1 MKSTMIKSAVAM
13 VFAAGF
19 ATASMAAPVTA
30 EGKGVG
36 KHGDITVAVTFDAGK
51 IQDIKI
57 VKNAENPILAKKVF
71 TDLKDQVVA
80 LSSTDVDL
88 VSGATF
94 SAKGFIDAVNDA
106 AKKAGVTLAK
116 ADKKALKKAA
126 RELPKT
132 SNYDVVVIGAGGAGF
147 SAAITAR
154 NAGANVVLL
163 EKMPAVGGNSL
174 ISGAEMNVAK
184 NWVQPK
190 LGINDDSPELHAQD
204 TFKGGDGKGDMK
216 VINVM
221 THEALDA
228 AKWCRDYLGV
238 RFEDDNL
245 FFFGGHSRKRA
256 LIPVGH
262 TGTEFIAKFQAKADE
277 LGIPVITNMKAEE
290 LIKDKDGRVVGV
302 KAQAIGGDEKGRKY
316 VVNAKNGVIL
326 ATGGFGANVEMRNA
340 YDELWGKK
348 LGKTTPTTNLPSA
361 TGDGITMA
369 KQVGA
374 NLVQMGWIQ
383 LFPAGDPQTGATSFK
398 LGENSCIYVNRDGKR
413 YVNESERRD
422 VLAKANLA
430 QKDGLFFVISSAKRA
445 LIDKDGRNAY
455 GVKVEDILASGK
467 SYKADTLEELAKKA
481 GINAANLVE
490 TVKKWNEFCK
500 KGTGDEMGRPTC
512 MDEHRLDEG
521 GPYYATLMT
530 PSVHHTMGGVQINT
544 KAQVI
549 NKAGKVIPGL
559 YAAGEVTGAI
569 HGTNRVGCNAV
580 PDALVFGHIAAET
593 AAAAK

>member
-19 ATASMAAPVTA
+19 AAASMAAPVTA
-30 EGKGVG
+30 EGTGVG

-88 VSGATF
+88 ISGATF

-290 LIKDKDGRVVGV
+290 LIKNKDGRVVGV
-302 KAQAIGGDEKGRKY
+302 KATMDGSEY
-316 VVNAKNGVIL
+316 TFNAKGGVVL
-326 ATGGFGANVEMRNA
+326 ATGGFGANPEMVKKYNPKI
-340 YDELWGKK
+340 DERF
-348 LGKTTPTTNLPSA
+348 KTTDAPGS
-361 TGDGITMA
+361 TGEALYMAERAGAQLVNMGYIQTYPICDPISGAIELIADARFDGAIMLN
-369 KQVGA
+369 Q
-374 NLVQMGWIQ
+374 
-383 LFPAGDPQTGATSFK
+383 
-398 LGENSCIYVNRDGKR
+398 EGKR
-413 YVNESERRD
+413 FVEELQRRD
-422 VLAKANLA
+422 VLSEAILNQTGRYCWVLWNDKIGSISNTVKAHANEYEAFTKQGIMTTCDDLKCIA
-430 QKDGLFFVISSAKRA
+430 DFTKIPFDQLRKTVKRVSDMA
-445 LIDKDGRNAY
+445 GKGNDKDFNHR
-455 GVKVEDILASGK
+455 SGLVDMQQGK
-467 SYKADTLEELAKKA
+467 YYVIKA
-481 GINAANLVE
+481 V
-490 TVKKWNEFCK
+490 
-500 KGTGDEMGRPTC
+500 
-512 MDEHRLDEG
+512 
-521 GPYYATLMT
+521 
-530 PSVHHTMGGVQINT
+530 PSTHHTMGGVRINE
-544 KAQVI
+544 KAE
-549 NKAGKVIPGL
+549 ALTAEGKVIPGL
-559 YAAGEVTGAI
+559 WAAGEVTGVT
-569 HGTNRVGCNAV
+569 HGTNRLGGNAYT
-580 PDALVFGHIAAET
+580 DIIVFGRIAGE
-593 AAAAK
+593 AAAKAAK

>member
-1 MKSTMIKSAVAM
+1 MKSTMIKSAVGM
-13 VFAAGF
+13 VFAVGF
-19 ATASMAAPVTA
+19 AAVSMAAPVTA
-30 EGKGVG
+30 EGTGVG

-88 VSGATF
+88 ISGATF

-290 LIKDKDGRVVGV
+290 LIKNKDGRVVGV
-302 KAQAIGGDEKGRKY
+302 KATMDGSEY
-316 VVNAKNGVIL
+316 TFNAKGGVVL
-326 ATGGFGANVEMRNA
+326 ATGGFGANPEMVKKYNPKI
-340 YDELWGKK
+340 DERF
-348 LGKTTPTTNLPSA
+348 KTTDAPGS
-361 TGDGITMA
+361 TGEALYMAERAGAQLVNMGYIQTYPICDPISGAIELIADARFDGAIMLN
-369 KQVGA
+369 Q
-374 NLVQMGWIQ
+374 
-383 LFPAGDPQTGATSFK
+383 
-398 LGENSCIYVNRDGKR
+398 EGKR
-413 YVNESERRD
+413 FVEELQRRD
-422 VLAKANLA
+422 VLSEAILNQTGQYCWVLWNDNIGKISNTVKAHANEYEAFTKQGIMTTCDDLKCIA
-430 QKDGLFFVISSAKRA
+430 DFTKIPFDQLRKTVKRVSDMA
-445 LIDKDGRNAY
+445 GKGNDKDFNHR
-455 GVKVEDILASGK
+455 SGLVDMQQGK
-467 SYKADTLEELAKKA
+467 YYVIKA
-481 GINAANLVE
+481 V
-490 TVKKWNEFCK
+490 
-500 KGTGDEMGRPTC
+500 
-512 MDEHRLDEG
+512 
-521 GPYYATLMT
+521 
-530 PSVHHTMGGVQINT
+530 PSTHHTMGGVRINE
-544 KAQVI
+544 KAE
-549 NKAGKVIPGL
+549 ALTAEGKVIPGL
-559 YAAGEVTGAI
+559 WAAGEVTGVT
-569 HGTNRVGCNAV
+569 HGTNRLGGNAYT
-580 PDALVFGHIAAET
+580 DIIVFGRIAGE
-593 AAAAK
+593 AAAKAAK

>member
-19 ATASMAAPVTA
+19 AAASMAAPVTA
-30 EGKGVG
+30 EGTGVG

-80 LSSTDVDL
+80 FSSTDVDL

-174 ISGAEMNVAK
+174 ISGAEMNVAR

-302 KAQAIGGDEKGRKY
+302 KATMDGSEY
-316 VVNAKNGVIL
+316 TFNAKGGVVL
-326 ATGGFGANVEMRNA
+326 ATGGFGANPEMVKKYNPKI
-340 YDELWGKK
+340 DERF
-348 LGKTTPTTNLPSA
+348 KTTDAPGTTGEALYMAERAGAQLVNMGYIQTYPICDPISGAIELIA
-361 TGDGITMA
+361 DARFDGAIMLN
-369 KQVGA
+369 Q
-374 NLVQMGWIQ
+374 
-383 LFPAGDPQTGATSFK
+383 
-398 LGENSCIYVNRDGKR
+398 EGKR
-413 YVNESERRD
+413 FVEELQRRD
-422 VLAKANLA
+422 VLSEAILNQTGRYCWVLWNDKIGSISNTVKAHANEYEAFTKQGVMATCDDLKCIA
-430 QKDGLFFVISSAKRA
+430 DFTKIPFDQLQKTVKRVSDMA
-445 LIDKDGRNAY
+445 GKGNDKDFNHRAGLM
-455 GVKVEDILASGK
+455 DMQQGK
-467 SYKADTLEELAKKA
+467 YYVIKA
-481 GINAANLVE
+481 V
-490 TVKKWNEFCK
+490 
-500 KGTGDEMGRPTC
+500 
-512 MDEHRLDEG
+512 
-521 GPYYATLMT
+521 
-530 PSVHHTMGGVQINT
+530 PSTHHTMGGVRINE
-544 KAQVI
+544 KAE
-549 NKAGKVIPGL
+549 ALTAEGKVIPGL
-559 YAAGEVTGAI
+559 WAAGEVTGVT
-569 HGTNRVGCNAV
+569 HGTNRLGGNAYT
-580 PDALVFGHIAAET
+580 DIIVFGRIAGE
-593 AAAAK
+593 AAAKAAK

>member
-30 EGKGVG
+30 EGTGVG

-302 KAQAIGGDEKGRKY
+302 KATMDGSEY
-316 VVNAKNGVIL
+316 TFNAKGGVVL
-326 ATGGFGANVEMRNA
+326 ATGGFGANPEMVKKYNPKI
-340 YDELWGKK
+340 DERF
-348 LGKTTPTTNLPSA
+348 KTTDAPGS
-361 TGDGITMA
+361 TGEALYMAERAGAELVNMGYIQTYPICDPLSGAIELIADARFDGAIMLN
-369 KQVGA
+369 Q
-374 NLVQMGWIQ
+374 
-383 LFPAGDPQTGATSFK
+383 
-398 LGENSCIYVNRDGKR
+398 EGKR
-413 YVNESERRD
+413 FVEELQRRD
-422 VLAKANLA
+422 VLSEAILNQTGRYCWVLWNDKIGSISNTVKAHANEYEAFTKQGIMTTCDDLKCIA
-430 QKDGLFFVISSAKRA
+430 DFTKIPFDQLQKTVKRVSDMA
-445 LIDKDGRNAY
+445 GKGNDKDFNHR
-455 GVKVEDILASGK
+455 SGLVDMQQGK
-467 SYKADTLEELAKKA
+467 YYVIKA
-481 GINAANLVE
+481 V
-490 TVKKWNEFCK
+490 
-500 KGTGDEMGRPTC
+500 
-512 MDEHRLDEG
+512 
-521 GPYYATLMT
+521 
-530 PSVHHTMGGVQINT
+530 PSTHHTMGGVRINE
-544 KAQVI
+544 KAE
-549 NKAGKVIPGL
+549 ALTAEGKVIPGL
-559 YAAGEVTGAI
+559 WAAGEVTGVT
-569 HGTNRVGCNAV
+569 HGTNRLGGNAYT
-580 PDALVFGHIAAET
+580 DIIVFGRIAGE
-593 AAAAK
+593 AAAKAAK

>member
-19 ATASMAAPVTA
+19 AAASMAAPVTA
-30 EGKGVG
+30 EGTGVG

-88 VSGATF
+88 ISGATF

-302 KAQAIGGDEKGRKY
+302 KATMDGSEY
-316 VVNAKNGVIL
+316 TFNAKGGVVL
-326 ATGGFGANVEMRNA
+326 ATGGFGANPEMVKKYNPKI
-340 YDELWGKK
+340 DERF
-348 LGKTTPTTNLPSA
+348 KTTDAPGS
-361 TGDGITMA
+361 TGEALYMAERAGAELVNMGYIQTYPICDPLSGAIELIADARFDGAIMLN
-369 KQVGA
+369 Q
-374 NLVQMGWIQ
+374 
-383 LFPAGDPQTGATSFK
+383 
-398 LGENSCIYVNRDGKR
+398 EGKR
-413 YVNESERRD
+413 FVEELQRRD
-422 VLAKANLA
+422 VLSEAILNQTGRYCWVLWNDKIGSISNTVKAHANEYEAFTKQGIMTTCDDLKCIA
-430 QKDGLFFVISSAKRA
+430 DFTKIPFDQLQKTVKRVSDMA
-445 LIDKDGRNAY
+445 GKGNDKDFNHRAGLM
-455 GVKVEDILASGK
+455 DMQQGK
-467 SYKADTLEELAKKA
+467 YYVIKA
-481 GINAANLVE
+481 V
-490 TVKKWNEFCK
+490 
-500 KGTGDEMGRPTC
+500 
-512 MDEHRLDEG
+512 
-521 GPYYATLMT
+521 
-530 PSVHHTMGGVQINT
+530 PSTHHTMGGVRINE
-544 KAQVI
+544 KAE
-549 NKAGKVIPGL
+549 ALTAEGKVIPGL
-559 YAAGEVTGAI
+559 WAAGEVTGVT
-569 HGTNRVGCNAV
+569 HGTNRLGGNAYT
-580 PDALVFGHIAAET
+580 DIIVFGRIAGE
-593 AAAAK
+593 AAAKAAK